1 LARILQMLG
10 LPWQFQKSTTETRV
24 PPEVEALA
32 LQREKARIAHKWDE
46 ADLLRDALLEQG
58 WEVRDN
64 SGGFEINRTK
74 GNA

>member
-1 LARILQMLG
+1 
-10 LPWQFQKSTTETRV
+10 
-24 PPEVEALA
+24 VEALA